1 MGSVRPIRALRDEPP
16 ALHTRAMDN
25 LRFIRETME
34 GASAFTAVPGWGGV
48 AMGITA
54 MITALLAGRQATQD
68 RWLAIWI
75 GEALLSFCIAGWAV
89 IRKSRRAASPVLSK
103 SGRKFALSFSPPM
116 VAGLLLTIA
125 LYRTGLAAMLPGAW
139 LLLYGAAVTNAGA
152 FSVKIVPA
160 MGICFMLCGAC
171 ALFSPAAWAN
181 SYMAAGFG
189 GLHVLFGLVIAR
201 RHGG

>member
-54 MITALLAGRQATQD
+54 MITALLAGRQVTED

-75 GEALLSFCIAGWAV
+75 GEALISICIAAWAV
-89 IRKSRRAASPVLSK
+89 VRKSRRAASPMLSK
-103 SGRKFALSFSPPM
+103 PGRKFALSFSPPM
-116 VAGLLLTIA
+116 IAGLLLTIA
-125 LYRTGLAAMLPGAW
+125 LYQTGLAAMLPGAW

-152 FSVKIVPA
+152 FSVRIVPA
-160 MGICFMLCGAC
+160 MGICFMLFGAG
-171 ALFSPAAWAN
+171 ALASPAGWGN
-181 SYMAAGFG
+181 GYMAAGFG
-189 GLHVLFGLVIAR
+189 GLHIIFGLVIAR